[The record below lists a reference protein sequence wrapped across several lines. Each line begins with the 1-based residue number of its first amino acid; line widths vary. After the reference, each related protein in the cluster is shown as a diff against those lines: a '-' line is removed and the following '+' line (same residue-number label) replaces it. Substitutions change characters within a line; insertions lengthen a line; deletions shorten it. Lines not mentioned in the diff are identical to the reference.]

1 MFDETLFKSVEGFF
15 KVDFEHHG
23 ALLTLR
29 DGHGVNEL
37 LGEDDVV
44 ACLTAKDE
52 AGLEGVYE
60 VIQE

>member
-1 MFDETLFKSVEGFF
+1 MFDETPFKFVEGFF
-15 KVDFEHHG
+15 KVDFKRHG
-23 ALLTLR
+23 ALLTLQ

-44 ACLTAKDE
+44 ACLTARDE
-52 AGLEGVYE
+52 AGLERVYE

>member
-1 MFDETLFKSVEGFF
+1 MFDETPFKFVEGFF
-15 KVDFEHHG
+15 KVDFEHYG

-44 ACLTAKDE
+44 ACLTARDE
-52 AGLEGVYE
+52 AG
-60 VIQE
+60 